1 MVERV
6 KIGEGIRDLER
17 DGSRSSGGTKGAAG
31 DIAGE
36 RAKEWRKRRGEMG
49 VIDWCELLTALL
61 SV

>member
-6 KIGEGIRDLER
+6 KIGEGIRHLER

-36 RAKEWRKRRGEMG
+36 RAKEWRETRRDGC
-49 VIDWCELLTALL
+49 D
-61 SV
+61 